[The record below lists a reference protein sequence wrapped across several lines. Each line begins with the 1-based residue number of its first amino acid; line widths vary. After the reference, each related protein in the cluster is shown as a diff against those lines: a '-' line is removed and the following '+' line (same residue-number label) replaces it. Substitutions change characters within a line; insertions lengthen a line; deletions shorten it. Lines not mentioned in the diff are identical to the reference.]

1 MKRTIR
7 FILRYVL
14 LPLMILAA
22 IPTVMLIQDGYEL
35 YAQALEECPVQ
46 EMAERIESKPDYT
59 PVDELPQIYLDAVI
73 SVEDHRFYSHP
84 GVDLLAIG
92 RAAFNDLRTLSF
104 AEGGSTIT
112 QQLAKNE
119 YFTQEKTLTR
129 KIAEVFMALKIEREL
144 DKDTILSLYVN
155 SINFGSGYETVAA
168 ASWGYFGKEPGQM
181 NDWEATILAGIPNAP
196 SAYSL
201 DASPELAAQRQK
213 QVLERMLRC
222 DKITEEEVDSILA
235 HNRVPV
241 QEKIYLNAV
250 IIKEN

>member
-1 MKRTIR
+1 MKRVFR
-7 FILRYVL
+7 FLFRTV
-14 LPLMILAA
+14 LPLVILLAA
-22 IPTVMLIQDGYEL
+22 IPAIWLLREGYDL
-35 YAQALEECPVQ
+35 YSQALESCSVQ
-46 EMAERIESKPDYT
+46 EMAERIESQPDYT
-59 PVDELPQIYLDAVI
+59 PVEELPQIYLDAVI
-73 SVEDHRFYSHP
+73 SVEDRRFYSHP
-84 GVDLLAIG
+84 GVDILAIA

-129 KIAEVFMALKIEREL
+129 KVAEAFMALKIEQEL
-144 DKDTILSLYVN
+144 DKDTILSLYLN

-168 ASWGYFGKEPGQM
+168 ASQGYFGKPPSQM

-201 DASPELAAQRQK
+201 DSSPTLAAQRQK

-222 DKITEEEVDSILA
+222 GKITEEHADSILS
-235 HNRVPV
+235 HNHVPV
-241 QEKIYLNAV
+241 QDKIYLNTV
-250 IIKEN
+250 VVKEN